1 MHYMDDLKD
10 LLCAELEE
18 YAEKGKKSGK
28 MSAADLDGIHKLTD
42 TVKNIMKI
50 NVLEEEMEGGYSE
63 DGRYMGEGRI
73 YGMSYDGGM
82 SYEGGGSS
90 YARGGRGRGRNARRD
105 SMGRYSSR
113 GGSSYDDGMMGG
125 QSYARGG
132 RGGNRGGN
140 SSYRGGGYSRDDG
153 KEYMMEQLEEM
164 MEQAQKPA
172 EKEALRRCMDAL
184 KRA

>member
-1 MHYMDDLKD
+1 MDYMHDLKD
-10 LLCAELEE
+10 LLCAELED

-28 MSAADLDGIHKLTD
+28 MSMGDLESIHKLTD

-50 NVLEEEMEGGYSE
+50 DVLKEEVGYSE
-63 DGRYMGEGRI
+63 DGHYMGEGRI
-73 YGMSYDGGM
+73 YGT
-82 SYEGGGSS
+82 SYESGYSERGGSS
-90 YARGGRGRGRNARRD
+90 YARGRGRYAKRD

-113 GGSSYDDGMMGG
+113 GGGMSYDDDM
-125 QSYARGG
+125 SYARGG
-132 RGGNRGGN
+132 RMGNRGGN